1 MNASFLRVTEDDI
14 EIINKS
20 HLAFLDKTMER
31 CALESITN
39 SDPHCY
45 PHGNF
50 FISEGKPGQVL
61 KVRAKK
67 RIGLQFLT
75 ALQYTLEKKYYNDTY
90 PKLIGERNNI
100 IKCFFYIINKSY
112 QF

>member
-1 MNASFLRVTEDDI
+1 MCVRDG
-14 EIINKS
+14 
-20 HLAFLDKTMER
+20 
-31 CALESITN
+31 N
-39 SDPHCY
+39 SDAHCY

-67 RIGLQFLT
+67 RIVLQFLT
-75 ALQYTLEKKYYNDTY
+75 ALQCTLEKKYSNDTY
-90 PKLIGERNNI
+90 PKLIGKKNNI
-100 IKCFFYIINKSY
+100 IKYFSFYIIDKFY